1 VGARARRRRGGR
13 TDRAVA
19 RDALRPTLANVG
31 LAHALYE
38 TTPENGTIQQQH
50 FREVAQLLK
59 WATGA

>member
-1 VGARARRRRGGR
+1 IVRL
-13 TDRAVA
+13 A